1 MGKTLDITERRMIG
15 CFLGIMCKN
24 GFDSDANLLQV
35 LQKSIFSSCE
45 GKEILKL
52 TLKESVRQA
61 KKYIIK
67 EDA

>member
-1 MGKTLDITERRMIG
+1 
-15 CFLGIMCKN
+15 MCKN

-35 LQKSIFSSCE
+35 VQKPIFSSCE

-52 TLKESVRQA
+52 TLKESMREA
-61 KKYIIK
+61 KRYIRK

>member
-1 MGKTLDITERRMIG
+1 
-15 CFLGIMCKN
+15 MCKN

-35 LQKSIFSSCE
+35 LEKSIFSSSE

-52 TLKESVRQA
+52 TLKESMRQA
-61 KKYIIK
+61 KRYIIK

>member
-1 MGKTLDITERRMIG
+1 
-15 CFLGIMCKN
+15 MCKN

-35 LQKSIFSSCE
+35 LQKFIFSSCE

-52 TLKESVRQA
+52 TLKKSMRQA
-61 KKYIIK
+61 KRYIIK